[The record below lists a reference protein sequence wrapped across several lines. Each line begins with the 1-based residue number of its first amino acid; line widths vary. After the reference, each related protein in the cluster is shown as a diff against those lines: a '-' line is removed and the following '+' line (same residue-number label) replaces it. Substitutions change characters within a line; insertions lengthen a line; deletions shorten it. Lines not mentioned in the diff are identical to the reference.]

1 MAEAAAGEAPP
12 PPGIWT
18 FLAADCAGFAV
29 FFVVFMS
36 ERAKEPALFD
46 RSARMLDVGLGLAN
60 TLILVTSGWL
70 VALAMVLVEQ
80 GRTGKARLCLGAG
93 LAVGSCFAVL
103 KVIEYH
109 AKVAHGI
116 TPLTNGFFTFY
127 FILTGIHFLHY
138 AIGLVVLVAM
148 IAALRERDGPAPAWL
163 ESGALYWHL
172 VDVLWLFLFPML
184 YLLAGH

>member
-1 MAEAAAGEAPP
+1 MAEAGAGQHGET
-12 PPGIWT
+12 PGIWT

-29 FFVVFMS
+29 FFLVFMA
-36 ERAKEPALFD
+36 ERAKAPDLFD
-46 RSARMLDVGLGLAN
+46 RSARALDIGLGVAN

-70 VALAMVLVEQ
+70 VALAMALVSR
-80 GRTGKARLCLGAG
+80 GRVGAARACLAAG
-93 LAVGSCFAVL
+93 LAIGSAFAVL
-103 KVIEYH
+103 KVLEYH
-109 AKVAHGI
+109 AKFSQGI

-127 FILTGIHFLHY
+127 FILTGVHFLHY

-148 IAALRERDGPAPAWL
+148 LAALRGGPRPAPGWL

-184 YLLAGH
+184 YLLPGH